1 MLSRLPHTYP
11 AASVVQLAGGHP
23 CVVEVALRLSLAV
36 SFVEPE
42 QKRPRSQRCSVFD
55 GEVVNESLFYRT
67 NEVVINWLFF
77 ALMLTATEIGFRLGR
92 KLETGTPESIKSQIS
107 TVEAAI
113 LGILALLLGFTVSM
127 AVSRF
132 ETRKQLVL
140 EEADSIGTSSL
151 RAQLL
156 PAPAGPEIESLLRQY
171 VDVRVQYGTTGNN
184 LARLEDLNRQTA
196 RLQTQF
202 WTRAAAYAQQDPDPV
217 KVGLL
222 LQSLN
227 QAIDLAEARWMALQN
242 HVPESVIYVNAAVGL
257 LSAMLVGYSFGV
269 NGRRNIFSMFMLAV
283 SITLVLAVIIDLD
296 RPRSGY
302 IRVSQQPMIDLLQRR

>member
-1 MLSRLPHTYP
+1 LTQSK
-11 AASVVQLAGGHP
+11 SVADP
-23 CVVEVALRLSLAV
+23 RNVV
-36 SFVEPE
+36 F
-42 QKRPRSQRCSVFD
+42 FD
-55 GEVVNESLFYRT
+55 GEVVNESLLYTT
-67 NEVVINWLFF
+67 NEVVINWVFF
-77 ALMLTATEIGFRLGR
+77 ALMLTATEVGFRLGR
-92 KLETGTPESIKSQIS
+92 KFEARTPDNTKSQIF

-132 ETRKQLVL
+132 EIRKQLVL
-140 EEADSIGTSSL
+140 EEADAIGTSSL

-156 PAPAGPEIESLLRQY
+156 PGPAGPEIASLLRQY
-171 VDVRVQYGTTGNN
+171 VNVRVQYGTAGND
-184 LARLEDLNRQTA
+184 LARLEDLNKQTA
-196 RLQTQF
+196 RLQTEF
-202 WTRAAAYAQQDPDPV
+202 WTRTAAYAQQDPNPV
-217 KVGLL
+217 RVGLL

-227 QAIDLAEARWMALQN
+227 QAIDLGEARWMAFQN

-269 NGRRNIFSMFMLAV
+269 NGRRNIFSVCMLAV

>member
-1 MLSRLPHTYP
+1 
-11 AASVVQLAGGHP
+11 
-23 CVVEVALRLSLAV
+23 
-36 SFVEPE
+36 
-42 QKRPRSQRCSVFD
+42 
-55 GEVVNESLFYRT
+55 VNESLLYRT
-67 NEVVINWLFF
+67 NEIVINWVFF
-77 ALMLTATEIGFRLGR
+77 VLMLTATEIGFRVGR
-92 KLETGTPESIKSQIS
+92 RLEARTPENIKSQIS

-113 LGILALLLGFTVSM
+113 LGILALLLGFTISM

-140 EEADSIGTSSL
+140 EESDAIGTSSL

-156 PAPAGPEIESLLRQY
+156 PAPAGPEIVSLLRQY
-171 VDVRVQYGTTGNN
+171 VGVRVQYGTAGDD

-196 RLQTQF
+196 RLQTEF
-202 WTRAAAYAQQDPDPV
+202 WTRTAAYAQQDPNPV
-217 KVGLL
+217 RVGLL

-227 QAIDLAEARWMALQN
+227 QSIDLAEARWMAFQN
-242 HVPESVIYVNAAVGL
+242 HVPVSVIYVNAAVGL

-269 NGRRNIFSMFMLAV
+269 NGRRNIFSMLMLAV
-283 SITLVLAVIIDLD
+283 SISLVLAVIVDLD

>member
-1 MLSRLPHTYP
+1 
-11 AASVVQLAGGHP
+11 
-23 CVVEVALRLSLAV
+23 LSLSPTV
-36 SFVEPE
+36 SFVDAK
-42 QKRPRSQRCSVFD
+42 QKRPGPQKCSVID
-55 GEVVNESLFYRT
+55 GEVVNESLLYRT
-67 NEVVINWLFF
+67 NEVLVNWLFF
-77 ALMLTATEIGFRLGR
+77 ALMLTATELGFRLGR
-92 KLETGTPESIKSQIS
+92 KFEARTPENVKSQIS

-113 LGILALLLGFTVSM
+113 LGILALLLGFTISM

-140 EEADSIGTSSL
+140 EEADAIGTSSL

-171 VDVRVQYGTTGNN
+171 VNIRVQYGTAGND

-196 RLQTQF
+196 RLQTEF
-202 WTRAAAYAQQDPDPV
+202 WTRTAVYAQQDPNPV
-217 KVGLL
+217 RVGLL

-227 QAIDLAEARWMALQN
+227 KAIDLAEARWMAFQN

-257 LSAMLVGYSFGV
+257 LSATLVGYSFGV

-302 IRVSQQPMIDLLQRR
+302 IRVSQQPMIDLLQRY

>member
-1 MLSRLPHTYP
+1 
-11 AASVVQLAGGHP
+11 
-23 CVVEVALRLSLAV
+23 
-36 SFVEPE
+36 
-42 QKRPRSQRCSVFD
+42 
-55 GEVVNESLFYRT
+55 VNESLFYRT
-67 NEVVINWLFF
+67 NEVLINGLFF

-113 LGILALLLGFTVSM
+113 LGILALLLGFTISM

-140 EEADSIGTSSL
+140 EEADAIGTSSL

-156 PAPAGPEIESLLRQY
+156 PAPAGPVIQSLLRQY
-171 VDVRVQYGTTGNN
+171 VDVRVQYGTSGNN

-196 RLQTQF
+196 RLQTEV
-202 WTRAAAYAQQDPDPV
+202 WTRAAAYAQQDPNPV
-217 KVGLL
+217 KAGLL

-227 QAIDLAEARWMALQN
+227 SAIDLAEARWMAFQN

-283 SITLVLAVIIDLD
+283 SIALVLAVIIDLD

>member
-1 MLSRLPHTYP
+1 MSLSPT
-11 AASVVQLAGGHP
+11 
-23 CVVEVALRLSLAV
+23 V
-36 SFVEPE
+36 SFVDAK
-42 QKRPRSQRCSVFD
+42 QKRPGPQKCSVID
-55 GEVVNESLFYRT
+55 GEVVNESLLYRT
-67 NEVVINWLFF
+67 NEVLVNWLFF
-77 ALMLTATEIGFRLGR
+77 ALMLTATELGFRLGR
-92 KLETGTPESIKSQIS
+92 KFEARTPENVKSQIS

-113 LGILALLLGFTVSM
+113 LGILALLLGFTISM

-140 EEADSIGTSSL
+140 EEADAIGTSSL

-171 VDVRVQYGTTGNN
+171 VNIRVQYGTAGND

-196 RLQTQF
+196 RLQTEF
-202 WTRAAAYAQQDPDPV
+202 WTRTAVYAQQDPNPV
-217 KVGLL
+217 RVGLL

-227 QAIDLAEARWMALQN
+227 KAIDLAEARWMAFQN

-257 LSAMLVGYSFGV
+257 LSATLVGYSFGV

-302 IRVSQQPMIDLLQRR
+302 IRVSQQPMIDLLQRY

>member
-1 MLSRLPHTYP
+1 MMS
-11 AASVVQLAGGHP
+11 
-23 CVVEVALRLSLAV
+23 
-36 SFVEPE
+36 
-42 QKRPRSQRCSVFD
+42 FD
-55 GEVVNESLFYRT
+55 GEAVNESLFYRT

-92 KLETGTPESIKSQIS
+92 KLETRTPENVKSQIS

-140 EEADSIGTSSL
+140 EEADAIGTSSL

-156 PAPAGPEIESLLRQY
+156 PAPAGPEIQSLLRQY
-171 VDVRVQYGTTGNN
+171 VNIRLQYGTAGND
-184 LARLEDLNRQTA
+184 LARLEDLNSQTG
-196 RLQTQF
+196 RLQAQF
-202 WTRAAAYAQQDPDPV
+202 WTRAAAYAQQDPNPV
-217 KVGLL
+217 KAGLL
-222 LQSLN
+222 LQSMN
-227 QAIDLAEARWMALQN
+227 QAIDLAEARWMAFQN

-269 NGRRNIFSMFMLAV
+269 NGRRNIFSMFILAV
-283 SITLVLAVIIDLD
+283 SISLVLAVIIDLD

>member
-1 MLSRLPHTYP
+1 M
-11 AASVVQLAGGHP
+11 
-23 CVVEVALRLSLAV
+23 VEVTLSLSLAV
-36 SFVEPE
+36 SFVDAK
-42 QKRPRSQRCSVFD
+42 QKRPGPQKCSVID
-55 GEVVNESLFYRT
+55 GEVVNESLLYRT
-67 NEVVINWLFF
+67 NEVVVNCLFF
-77 ALMLTATEIGFRLGR
+77 VLMLTATELGFRLGR
-92 KLETGTPESIKSQIS
+92 KFETQTPENVKSQVS

-113 LGILALLLGFTVSM
+113 LGILALLLGFTISM

-132 ETRKQLVL
+132 EIRKQLVL
-140 EEADSIGTSSL
+140 EEADAIGTSSL

-171 VDVRVQYGTTGNN
+171 VNIRVQYGTAGNN

-196 RLQTQF
+196 RLQTEF
-202 WTRAAAYAQQDPDPV
+202 WTRTAVYAQQDPNPV
-217 KVGLL
+217 RVGLL

-227 QAIDLAEARWMALQN
+227 RAIDLAEARWMAFQN